1 MKKISIFIIIV
12 ILIIGILSIIIY
24 NKNTQKQS
32 VLVKFNGNLYKRS
45 SFIIDYAG
53 GDIPI
58 GKINKLS
65 DQFIPQNDEET
76 NAEYLVGKT
85 IFGTK
90 NVLNDIEFK
99 ENDKAIVVQT
109 TNSYIL
115 FEKIK

>member
-1 MKKISIFIIIV
+1 MKRKISIIIA
-12 ILIIGILSIIIY
+12 ILIISILSIIIY
-24 NKNTQKQS
+24 NKNSEKQS
-32 VLVKFNGNLYKRS
+32 VLVRFNGNLYKRS
-45 SFIIDYAG
+45 NFIIDYAG
-53 GDIPI
+53 GDVPI

-65 DQFIPQNDEET
+65 DQLIPQNDGET

-85 IFGTK
+85 IFDTK

-99 ENDKAIVVQT
+99 ENDKAIIVET